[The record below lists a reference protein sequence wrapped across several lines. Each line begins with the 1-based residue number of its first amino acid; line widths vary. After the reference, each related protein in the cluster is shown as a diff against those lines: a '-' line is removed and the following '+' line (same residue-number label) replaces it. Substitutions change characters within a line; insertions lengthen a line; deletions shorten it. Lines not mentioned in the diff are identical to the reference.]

1 LSQFLDWFSYYTEVP
16 SDFSTP
22 PVKHLVAA
30 EALGR
35 PPFGSVTVF
44 HRAGPVG
51 VTQSL
56 TAAADL
62 ARKPLSRDL
71 TNAVTFYRRSLKAET
86 SDEALIDLIISL
98 ESMLS
103 IGAQDGRYRISLRA
117 AYLVGESNVDLRKQ
131 IYTFVHEMYGFRNKI
146 MHSGETP
153 EIDFLKIVHL
163 RQIVR
168 DTIAKYLQLT
178 QSKEA
183 YVKKLDSNIIT
194 GRADQ

>member
-1 LSQFLDWFSYYTEVP
+1 
-16 SDFSTP
+16 
-22 PVKHLVAA
+22 
-30 EALGR
+30 
-35 PPFGSVTVF
+35 
-44 HRAGPVG
+44 
-51 VTQSL
+51 
-56 TAAADL
+56 
-62 ARKPLSRDL
+62 
-71 TNAVTFYRRSLKAET
+71 
-86 SDEALIDLIISL
+86 
-98 ESMLS
+98 MLS